1 MEQQQQCAPVRRR
14 SREGEMRYL
23 ILDYIIEFTRAN
35 RFPPTVREITDGVGL
50 GSTATTYRHLQNL
63 VKERLLIRKDNR
75 ARAMVPAGEEWQQ
88 QEEG

>member
-1 MEQQQQCAPVRRR
+1 
-14 SREGEMRYL
+14 MRYH
-23 ILDYIIEFTRAN
+23 ILDYIIEFTKAN

-63 VKERLLIRKDNR
+63 VKERLLIRQDNR
-75 ARAMVPAGEEWQQ
+75 ARAMVPTGDQWQE